1 MDFTAFGEFHLCT
14 HHHHLHSTHIT
25 TSHQL
30 PPPPPLALFKP
41 SPPFHIPHFLCAA
54 FFSAPNSPIHT
65 ASITIKVPSSRLPS
79 KNQLNLQ
86 TRTTFKVCRIP
97 LHNLARPPPR
107 VDLFALPP
115 ALPRPYLPAAGG
127 NTKADRASADHSAAE
142 GGELGEAGA
151 GATFYF
157 TLPPLSFGR
166 WKIAGQTRKGGG
178 NGRSRGWSRDT
189 RRASEGRGTVITRM
203 VPWETQ
209 LLFVVCT
216 PEACFPNCHRVS
228 AQTTFSLPLFSF
240 FAQLR
245 NFPPFPLP
253 PATTFSLSSSPPSSA
268 FFSLTVPKQ
277 RLIGSS

>member
-1 MDFTAFGEFHLCT
+1 MCCLFFRPEFTDSHCVYHDQSSQLQ
-14 HHHHLHSTHIT
+14 
-25 TSHQL
+25 TSVEKSVESSNANDIQSL
-30 PPPPPLALFKP
+30 PN
-41 SPPFHIPHFLCAA
+41 
-54 FFSAPNSPIHT
+54 SAPQPCSTTT
-65 ASITIKVPSSRLPS
+65 AGRFICPPS
-79 KNQLNLQ
+79 
-86 TRTTFKVCRIP
+86 
-97 LHNLARPPPR
+97 
-107 VDLFALPP
+107 
-115 ALPRPYLPAAGG
+115 LPAAGG

-245 NFPPFPLP
+245 NFPPFPFP
-253 PATTFSLSSSPPSSA
+253 PATTFSLFSSPSSPA
-268 FFSLTVPKQ
+268 FFSLTVSKQ